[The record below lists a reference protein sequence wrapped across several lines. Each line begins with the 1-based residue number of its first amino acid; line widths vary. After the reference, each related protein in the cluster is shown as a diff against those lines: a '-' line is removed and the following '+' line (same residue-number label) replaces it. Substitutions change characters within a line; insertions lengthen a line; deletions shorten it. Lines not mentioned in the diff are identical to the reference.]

1 MKVPSTMIDP
11 IEVRKLERDKLELIR
26 TCRDYQYW
34 LRNDSYGRK
43 VARQKLAIGVNPYS
57 NTI

>member
-1 MKVPSTMIDP
+1 MKGPSTMIDP

-34 LRNDSYGRK
+34 LRNDPYGRK
-43 VARQKLAIGVNPYS
+43 VARQKLAIGVNPYF